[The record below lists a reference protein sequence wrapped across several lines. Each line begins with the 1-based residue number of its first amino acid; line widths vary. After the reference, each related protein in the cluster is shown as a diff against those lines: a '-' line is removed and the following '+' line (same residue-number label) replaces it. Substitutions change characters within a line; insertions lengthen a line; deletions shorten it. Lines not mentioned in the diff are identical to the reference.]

1 MDQDRASANLPPV
14 DPTSVRMRL
23 DGLRQKALFRIAA
36 AYAVAAW
43 LVIQVAATVAPA
55 FDLSP
60 WLVRAVILLAVLGF
74 VATVGY
80 FGIVRF
86 ADSETVN
93 DLQRRNRFAN
103 RAAFGALLV
112 AALVGAGYVA
122 RQTLF
127 ANKPVSLAVLPFAD
141 LSPGRDKAYFA
152 EGVERKHFMV

>member
-86 ADSETVN
+86 AEMNGPGEARDQAVWGE
-93 DLQRRNRFAN
+93 
-103 RAAFGALLV
+103 AL
-112 AALVGAGYVA
+112 AALQG
-122 RQTLF
+122 
-127 ANKPVSLAVLPFAD
+127 
-141 LSPGRDKAYFA
+141 
-152 EGVERKHFMV
+152 